1 MLVGLV
7 RRTALNSWRGRRS
20 FTSAKTPTRR
30 FGACETGRVAQAHG
44 RRPQGNGNG
53 DVLGEMALFGG
64 DVRSTDAFS
73 VTDTKAFRLSRADFE
88 GRLAST
94 DAVQRRMV
102 TIFVARL
109 RDAIKKLSRLRADK
123 K

>member
-1 MLVGLV
+1 
-7 RRTALNSWRGRRS
+7 
-20 FTSAKTPTRR
+20 
-30 FGACETGRVAQAHG
+30 
-44 RRPQGNGNG
+44 
-53 DVLGEMALFGG
+53 VLGEMALFGG

-73 VTDTKAFRLSRADFE
+73 VTDTKEFRLSRADFE

-94 DAVQRRMV
+94 DVVQRRMV